1 MSDSNNP
8 AKNKPDSNR
17 NLYVAPKT
25 SSPTVNPLQNRGS
38 ETWLEKGKGGCF
50 GGGGGGKG
58 GNAGDFSQS
67 VNNPLRGGYTPCMA
81 YVSRCVSTF

>member
-38 ETWLEKGKGGCF
+38 ET
-50 GGGGGGKG
+50 
-58 GNAGDFSQS
+58 
-67 VNNPLRGGYTPCMA
+67 
-81 YVSRCVSTF
+81 